1 MLNPSMVSIVSG
13 IAVLTN
19 RFVTALV
26 TPLFDKYQWERLYIM
41 YIAWALSG
49 VIVWLTGVNL
59 FVTLFEEKYVM
70 VGKILT
76 AIIAGGGANL
86 LHDLTDKKDLKIA
99 LLGDPEDQA

>member
-1 MLNPSMVSIVSG
+1 MLNPSMVSIISG
-13 IAVLTN
+13 IAILTN

-26 TPLFDKYQWERLYIM
+26 TPLFDKYEWKRLYIM

-49 VIVWLTGVNL
+49 LIVWLTGVNL
-59 FVTLFEEKYVM
+59 FETLFEEKYVM
-70 VGKILT
+70 AGKILT

-99 LLGDPEDQA
+99 LPEDPEDHA

>member
-1 MLNPSMVSIVSG
+1 MFNPNMVSIVSG

-26 TPLFDKYQWERLYIM
+26 TPLFDKYKWERLYIM

-99 LLGDPEDQA
+99 LLKDPEDQA